1 LILTHGLHSDRQET
15 RMTAAGWTIMILSV
29 GSVLALVSFCF
40 YRVLTLPPEV
50 VEEHLRS
57 PLDIDTRDTQEP
69 N

>member
-1 LILTHGLHSDRQET
+1 
-15 RMTAAGWTIMILSV
+15 MTAAGWTIMILSV